1 MTARRIRA
9 LTLPPLLLTL
19 LLALGCSQSRP
30 IRFATFNASLNRD
43 KPGKLIADLLTL
55 TDAQAQNVAE
65 IIQRV
70 NPDVLLIN
78 EFDHDQA
85 GRALFVFQKSYLE
98 VAHNGAQ
105 PVHFPYHYLAPVN
118 TGIASGFDL
127 DNDGKVYTDPG
138 TRGYGGDALGFG
150 LFPGQYGMVLLSKF
164 PIDERGVR
172 TFQRFKWRDMPGAML
187 PVDAKGRPWY
197 SPEELK
203 VLPLSSKSHWDVPV
217 KIGKQTIHVLVSH
230 PTPPSFDGP
239 EDRNGKRNHDE
250 IRLWADY
257 VRGSDYEPARAGYIR
272 DDTGTA
278 GGLERNSIT
287 SIRTS
292 RGQRFVIMGDAN
304 ADPND
309 GGSVPGAIQQL
320 LDNPMIDSSFVPS
333 SEGGAE
339 AARTE
344 GGANASHKTDPH
356 SDTADFPDA
365 GDTGPGNLRCD
376 YVLPSRGMKIVGGG
390 VFWPVASNDLSRLV
404 KMDPTA
410 ASSDHR
416 LVYLDLRP

>member
-1 MTARRIRA
+1 MNAGRPRA
-9 LTLPPLLLTL
+9 VAV
-19 LLALGCSQSRP
+19 LLALLFVAGCSQSRP
-30 IRFATFNASLNRD
+30 VRFATFNASLNRG

-55 TDAQAQNVAE
+55 TDPQAQNVAE

-78 EFDHDQA
+78 EFDYDQA
-85 GRALFVFQKSYLE
+85 GKALFLFQKSYLE

-105 PVHFPYHYLAPVN
+105 PVHYAYHYIAPVN

-127 DNDGKVYTDPG
+127 DNDGKVVTDPG
-138 TRGYGGDALGFG
+138 SRAYGGDALGFG

-164 PIDERGVR
+164 PIDERAVR
-172 TFQRFKWRDMPGAML
+172 TFQRLKWRDMPGAML

-197 SPEELK
+197 SAEELK

-230 PTPPSFDGP
+230 PTPPAFDGP

-257 VRGSDYEPARAGYIR
+257 VRGTGRDAGYSSYIR
-272 DDTGTA
+272 DDTGA
-278 GGLERNSIT
+278 VGGLERKGGASNGKS
-287 SIRTS
+287 
-292 RGQRFVIMGDAN
+292 GGLRFVIMGDEN

-309 GGSVPGAIQQL
+309 GGSVAGAIQQL
-320 LDNPMIDSSFVPS
+320 LDNAKVDASFAPA

-339 AARTE
+339 AARTQ
-344 GGANASHKTDPH
+344 GGANASHKTDPRT
-356 SDTADFPDA
+356 DTADFPDDSDNA
-365 GDTGPGNLRCD
+365 PGNLRCD
-376 YVLPSRGMKIVGGG
+376 YILPSRGLTIVGGG
-390 VFWPVASNDLSRLV
+390 VFWPVTSNELSRLV
-404 KMDPTA
+404 KMDPTP

-416 LVYLDLRP
+416 LVYVDLRP